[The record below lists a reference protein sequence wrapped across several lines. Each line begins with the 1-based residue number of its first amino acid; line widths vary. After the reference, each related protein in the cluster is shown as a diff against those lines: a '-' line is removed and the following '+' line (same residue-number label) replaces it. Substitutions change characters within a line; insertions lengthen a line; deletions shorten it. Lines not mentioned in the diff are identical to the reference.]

1 MSEREEVEAILAA
14 IEAADVDL
22 AGVLDARANAF
33 RKLAALRERNPDAF
47 VRLPRDEETI
57 AKVRERLRAFPASS
71 VEPILRE
78 LLSVCA
84 SLLAP
89 RVVAFLGDVGGFA
102 HLAARRQFGRAS
114 SYRAVDHVSSLLDEV
129 AHERVSF
136 GVLPL
141 ETSSDGAVTETL
153 LGLAASEV
161 RICAEISV
169 RSSFHLLSS
178 SGNASGIDKIYGTR
192 TALAA
197 CSKYLQRELPRATI
211 IDVPS
216 PDMAAELGRED
227 HGAGIVGSELLSEL
241 YPLKIA
247 QAGIEDRQ
255 NVETRYAVVSTHLP
269 SRTGK
274 DRTII
279 AMAVHDTPGA
289 LYESL
294 KPFASRAINLK
305 RVESR
310 PTPTWRYL
318 FFVEMDGH
326 VTDRAILTALE
337 ELRGISRF
345 VQVIGSYPLA

>member
-1 MSEREEVEAILAA
+1 MSEREEVEAILAS
-14 IEAADVDL
+14 IEAVDGALADV
-22 AGVLDARANAF
+22 LDSRAKAY
-33 RKLAALRERNPDAF
+33 RALAALRERSPDAF
-47 VRLPRDEETI
+47 VRLPRDEEQI
-57 AKVRERLRAFPASS
+57 ARVRDRLQEFPARS
-71 VEPILRE
+71 VDPILRE

-89 RVVAFLGDVGGFA
+89 RIVAFLGDVGGFS

-114 SYRAVDHVSSLLDEV
+114 TYRAVDDVPSLLGEV
-129 AHERVSF
+129 GQERVSF

-169 RSSFHLLSS
+169 KARYHLLSGT
-178 SGNASGIDKIYGTR
+178 GNAGGVDKVYGTR
-192 TALAA
+192 VALAA
-197 CSKYLQRELPRATI
+197 CSKFLRHELPRATI

-227 HGAGIVGSELLSEL
+227 HGAAIVGTEMLADLFSLSVAHE
-241 YPLKIA
+241 
-247 QAGIEDRQ
+247 GIEDRQ
-255 NVETRYAVVSTHLP
+255 GVETRYAIVSTQLP

-274 DRTII
+274 DRTVI

-345 VQVIGSYPLA
+345 VQVIGSYPL

>member
-1 MSEREEVEAILAA
+1 MSEREEVEAILAS
-14 IEAADVDL
+14 IEAADETL
-22 AGVLDARANAF
+22 GEALDARARAF
-33 RKLAALRERNPDAF
+33 RTLAALRERNPDAF
-47 VRLPRDEETI
+47 IRLPRDEEQI
-57 AKVRERLRAFPASS
+57 AKVRERLRDFPAGA
-71 VEPILRE
+71 VEPVLRE

-89 RVVAFLGDVGGFA
+89 RLVAFLGDVGGFA
-102 HLAARRQFGRAS
+102 HLAARRQFGRAA
-114 SYRAVDHVSSLLDEV
+114 SYRAVDDVPNLLLEV
-129 AHERVSF
+129 GQERASF

-153 LGLAASEV
+153 LGLAASDV

-169 RSSFHLLSS
+169 KSRFHLF
-178 SGNASGIDKIYGTR
+178 SGTGNPAGIDKVYGTR
-192 TALAA
+192 AALAA
-197 CSKYLQRELPRATI
+197 CSKFLRRELPRATI

-227 HGAGIVGSELLSEL
+227 HGAGIVGTEMLAELFDLAVAHE
-241 YPLKIA
+241 
-247 QAGIEDRQ
+247 GIEDR
-255 NVETRYAVVSTHLP
+255 NGVETRYAVVSTQLP
-269 SRTGK
+269 SRTGH
-274 DRTII
+274 DRTVI

-345 VQVIGSYPLA
+345 VQVIGSYPLS